1 MTFKGYL
8 IAAAL
13 LLAGGIGLGWW
24 ARGGGKSQPAAL
36 AQADK
41 KDQVAAAAYTQGD
54 QHGQEAKTTAGTVAK
69 DEAAAAGTGAEVA
82 KLQAEVA
89 RLRKLH
95 AAPVCPAGAPGAA
108 PADPGAQPVGADLDA
123 AKDQLITAEDA
134 DRGALHQDLADTKT
148 ELAQTRDEAAS
159 FRRAADSF
167 QAESATLRS
176 AIVPP
181 RPWAAGVIYGTSS
194 TVGAF
199 LERDLGPFRAGV
211 DVVRHVL
218 PAGTATIDASAR
230 LGWSF

>member
-1 MTFKGYL
+1 M
-8 IAAAL
+8 
-13 LLAGGIGLGWW
+13 
-24 ARGGGKSQPAAL
+24 
-36 AQADK
+36 
-41 KDQVAAAAYTQGD
+41 
-54 QHGQEAKTTAGTVAK
+54 
-69 DEAAAAGTGAEVA
+69 
-82 KLQAEVA
+82 
-89 RLRKLH
+89 
-95 AAPVCPAGAPGAA
+95 
-108 PADPGAQPVGADLDA
+108 GADLDA

-199 LERDLGPFRAGV
+199 LERDLGPIRAGV
-211 DVVRHVL
+211 DVVRRVL
-218 PAGTATIDASAR
+218 PAGPATVDATAR
-230 LGWSF
+230 VGWCF